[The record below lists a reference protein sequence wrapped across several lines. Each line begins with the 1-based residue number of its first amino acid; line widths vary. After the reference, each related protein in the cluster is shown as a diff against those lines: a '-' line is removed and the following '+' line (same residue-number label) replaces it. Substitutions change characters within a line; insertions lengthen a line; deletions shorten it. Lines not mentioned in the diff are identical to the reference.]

1 MKNAAANSS
10 HGLNLVKTNPDFL
23 TDLLSEHDSDTSSK
37 DMEQSGAEKST
48 VIEAQTPKCED
59 RLPVV
64 YNEATGQVERK
75 SLISRI
81 GSPLAN
87 LTMPKMVVQHL
98 FEQNALSI
106 IFGPSMS
113 YKSFVTIDLACSVA
127 AGLPF
132 HGHKTK
138 KMAVVYVAG
147 EGRAGVGNR
156 VAAWEKENGICMDDH
171 EFFITD
177 KSVQFLSDGSAAEML
192 AEDIEKFLK
201 KCQLPLGFVFID
213 TISRNF
219 GDGDESNARDVA
231 KFLDIIDT
239 HLRYKFQTN
248 VCCIGHSGLE
258 AGRIRGSTAWISGM
272 DQQYETVKRGVNGMI
287 ELKCHKMKEGRK
299 PEPLVLQTK
308 SIFLISGDDGF
319 GEQAVLD
326 SLVLV
331 TPTAVEIPTSML
343 KGRNALTP
351 DALIKFLI
359 NGWQPSTKIA
369 EFFGCSARD
378 ATACVK
384 ECVELGLLVKNGR
397 KYDVTRK
404 GKDRNNSDSDGL
416 CITQNNT

>member
-1 MKNAAANSS
+1 MNNAAANSS

-23 TDLLSEHDSDTSSK
+23 TELLSELDSDTSSK
-37 DMEQSGAEKST
+37 DMEHSGAEKPT
-48 VIEAQTPKCED
+48 VIEAQTPKVED
-59 RLPVV
+59 RLPIV

-87 LTMPKMVVQHL
+87 LTMPKFVVQHL

-156 VAAWEKENGICMDDH
+156 IAAWEKENGNSMDDH
-171 EFFITD
+171 EFYITD
-177 KSVQFLSDGSAAEML
+177 KSVQFLNDGSAEML

-213 TISRNF
+213 TISRNL

-248 VCCIGHSGLE
+248 VCCVGHSGLD
-258 AGRIRGSTAWISGM
+258 AGRIRGSTAWLCGM
-272 DQQYETVKRGVNGMI
+272 DQLYETVKRGVSGMI

-299 PEPLVLQTK
+299 PEPLLLQTK
-308 SIFLISGDDGF
+308 SVFLMAGDDGF
-319 GEQAVLD
+319 GDQAVLD

-331 TPTAVEIPTSML
+331 TPAAVEVPTTIL
-343 KGRNALTP
+343 KGRDALTP
-351 DALIKFLI
+351 AALIDYLI
-359 NGWQPSTKIA
+359 DGWMSVKEISQ
-369 EFFGCSARD
+369 FFGCSARD
-378 ATACVK
+378 ASACVK
-384 ECVELGLLVKNGR
+384 ECVELGLLEPNGR
-397 KYDVTRK
+397 KYVVTGK
-404 GKDRNNSDSDGL
+404 GRGQNFSGPGGL
-416 CITQNNT
+416 CNSQNNT